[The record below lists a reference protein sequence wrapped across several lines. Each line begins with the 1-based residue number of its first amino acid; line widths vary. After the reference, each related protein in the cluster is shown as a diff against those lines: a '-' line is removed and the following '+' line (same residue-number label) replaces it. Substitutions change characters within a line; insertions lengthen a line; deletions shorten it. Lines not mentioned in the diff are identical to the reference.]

1 MVPSAGNYWGVARQ
15 RTMHDSSER
24 LHKTAPSPLRIE
36 NAGLYQAAPGR
47 DYPPHRHQTWEIVY
61 YRAGAIES
69 VVGDE
74 VHPGQPAVLLAIPPR
89 VVHSE
94 RARTAYANVWIQ
106 IDAPAGQPWPR
117 VCYDDEHATLGRVC
131 DALVRE
137 WQGRAPGRDEM
148 IDLLLDQLD
157 ILLRRADQQAQLPEG
172 ERLVR
177 EAERLL
183 QERSSRPIRINQIA
197 HEVGVSPSLLRAQF
211 VRLRGRTPMAHL
223 QAVRVQHALA
233 LIRNSNAPLEAIAG
247 ACGYDSASHLSRHV
261 KRATGKSP
269 GALRAH

>member
-1 MVPSAGNYWGVARQ
+1 MTTSAGYYWGATWY
-15 RTMHDSSER
+15 RTMHHSPETM
-24 LHKTAPSPLRIE
+24 HKTHPSHLRLE
-36 NAGLYQAAPGR
+36 NAGPYAAAQGR

-61 YRAGAIES
+61 YRSGSIEA

-74 VHPGQPAVLLAIPPR
+74 VHPGRPAVLMSIPPR

-94 RARTAYANVWIQ
+94 RARTAYANFWLQ
-106 IDAPAGQPWPR
+106 IEAPEGQPWPR
-117 VCYDDEHATLGRVC
+117 VCYDDEHATLGHVC
-131 DALVRE
+131 GAIVGE
-137 WQGRAPGRDEM
+137 WRGRAPGRDEM
-148 IDLLLDQLD
+148 IDLLLSQLD
-157 ILLRRADQQAQLPEG
+157 ILLRRSDEQAQLSEG

-177 EAERLL
+177 EAERLV
-183 QERSSRPIRINQIA
+183 QERSGRPVRIKEIA
-197 HEVGVSPSLLRAQF
+197 RDVGVSPSFLRAHF
-211 VRLRGRTPMAHL
+211 VRHRGQTPMAYL